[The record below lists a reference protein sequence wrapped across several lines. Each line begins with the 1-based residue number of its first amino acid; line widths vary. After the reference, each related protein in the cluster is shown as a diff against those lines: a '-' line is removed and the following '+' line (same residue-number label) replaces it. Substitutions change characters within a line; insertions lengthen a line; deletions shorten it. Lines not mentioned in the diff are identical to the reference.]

1 MSRLKQV
8 GQNRKRVDAREKING
23 KARYLSDYDCQDCL
37 QGFTVRSERA
47 HARIQKIE
55 FDPDFDWTQLTIVQA
70 ADIPGRNINPVIFE
84 DQPFLADQVVLFY
97 GEPILL
103 LAAKEL
109 ELCHEAARHITVH
122 YQELPGYFTIAESLA
137 TGNPFFG
144 SDNTFKELNIN
155 KGDVDAI
162 FRREDLHFSEGE
174 YCTGA
179 QEQLYLE
186 PQAVLAEYDPT
197 GFGLLVTG
205 SLQCPFYVH
214 SSLQSAFPELADRI
228 EVRQSTTGGAFGG
241 KEDFP
246 SLIATHA
253 ALLAYHSG
261 KPVRILYDRQEDF
274 RYTTKRHPSRSR
286 IRSAVDAEGHILALD
301 IEFLLNAGA
310 YATLSQVV
318 LARGVLHAAG
328 AYRVP
333 NVAVNGRA
341 LATNLPPMGAF
352 RGFGAPQAIF
362 AIESHLEQVAAELEM
377 DPVDFRSRNLLRE
390 GDEFSTGQAV
400 SNDACEKVFEQAL
413 QSSRWAEVVRENSE
427 FNNIHTSRQRGCG
440 MALFYHGAGFTGS
453 GESMIQGRALLQ
465 GNEDG
470 TVSIRVT
477 STEMGQ
483 GAATVLPQ
491 IVAEV
496 LEVSTALVRFETPS
510 TKHPDSGPTVASRTT
525 MIVGRLVEKAA
536 REIKA
541 QLPTYRNDEE
551 FCARVTSAVSGKGL
565 EAIGSY
571 EPPPGLV
578 WDDENDR
585 GDAYPDYSWGC
596 YVAQIEIDLT
606 DYSVQVRQ
614 FTAVQDI
621 GTVINPRLAAGQ
633 VEGGI
638 AQGLGFALYE
648 KVHYTEG
655 QVQNAGFTDYIIPTM
670 IDLPEIQVEFI
681 EYPSDQG
688 GFGAKGVGE
697 LPLDGAGPAVVAA
710 IRNAVDL
717 NVTQIPVLP
726 EQLMELFCRQ

>member
-1 MSRLKQV
+1 MSGLKQV
-8 GQNRKRVDAREKING
+8 GQNRVRVDAREKING
-23 KARYLSDYDCQDCL
+23 SARYLSDYDCEDCL
-37 QGFTVRSERA
+37 QGLTVRSERA
-47 HARIQKIE
+47 HALITSID
-55 FDPDFDWTQLTIVQA
+55 FDPDFDWSQLTVVQA
-70 ADIPGRNINPVIFE
+70 AEIPGRNINPVIIE
-84 DQPFLADQVVLFY
+84 DQPFLADKVVRFH

-103 LAAKEL
+103 LAAPGL
-109 ELCHEAARHITVH
+109 ELCHDAARHISIS
-122 YQELPGYFTIAESLA
+122 YEELPACFTIEESIA
-137 TGNPFFG
+137 TDTPFFG
-144 SDNTFKELNIN
+144 SDNTFNELNIS
-155 KGDVDAI
+155 KGDVEAI
-162 FRREDLHFSEGE
+162 FRKGSLHITEGE
-174 YCTGA
+174 YRTGA

-186 PQAVLAEYDPT
+186 PQAVLAEYDS
-197 GFGLLVTG
+197 GRGLLITG

-214 SSLQSAFPELADRI
+214 GALQSAFPELADRI

-246 SLIATHA
+246 SLIAVHA

-261 KPVRILYDRQEDF
+261 KRVRILYDREEDF

-286 IRSAVDAEGHILALD
+286 IRSAVDAEGNIMALD
-301 IEFLLNAGA
+301 IELVLDAGA
-310 YATLSQVV
+310 YATLSKVV
-318 LARGVLHAAG
+318 LARGILHAAG
-328 AYRVP
+328 AYHVP
-333 NVAVNGRA
+333 NVRVTGRA
-341 LATNLPPMGAF
+341 MATNLPPSGAF

-362 AIESHLEQVAAELEM
+362 AIESHLEQMAVELEV
-377 DPVDFRSRNLLRE
+377 DPVDFRRRNLLRE
-390 GDEFSTGQAV
+390 RDTFSTGQLMK
-400 SNDACEKVFEQAL
+400 SDACEQVLEQAVR
-413 QSSRWAEVVRENSE
+413 SARWKEVVRENRE
-427 FNNIHTSRQRGCG
+427 FNNTHSNRRRGSG
-440 MALFYHGAGFTGS
+440 LALFYHGAGFTGS
-453 GESMIQGRALLQ
+453 GESVIQGRALLQ

-470 TVSIRVT
+470 TISIRVT

-496 LEVSTALVRFETPS
+496 LQVSSDLVRFETP
-510 TKHPDSGPTVASRTT
+510 TTRHPDSGPTVASRTT

-541 QLPTYRNDEE
+541 QLPAYRNEDE
-551 FCARVTSAVSGKGL
+551 FRTLVTNAVNGKGL
-565 EAIGSY
+565 ETISSY

-578 WDDENDR
+578 WDDDNYR

-596 YVAQIEIDLT
+596 YVAQVEVSLI
-606 DYSVQVRQ
+606 DYSVQVRE

-638 AQGLGFALYE
+638 LQGLGFTLYE
-648 KVHYTEG
+648 KVHYAEG

-670 IDLPEIQVEFI
+670 VDLPEMLVEFI

-697 LPLDGAGPAVVAA
+697 LPLDGVGPAVVAA
-710 IRNAVDL
+710 LRNALDL

-726 EQLMELFCRQ
+726 EQLMELLCRQ